1 MSAIISACQTGEI
14 LATVHIV
21 VAPKSDLKSVQ
32 EAREAG
38 VSVAVVPPIVEG
50 YGKSLLEALGSTEIL
65 CLAGYLRLL
74 PPEVLQAF
82 PDRILNVHPALLP
95 KFGGKGMYGMHVHEA
110 VLAAGETESGAT
122 VHLVSEHYDEGR
134 ILVQRRCPV
143 LPDDTPE
150 SLAERV
156 LGEEHRAY
164 IEALRQVLAGGR
176 TA

>member
-1 MSAIISACQTGEI
+1 MGAIVSACQTGEI
-14 LATVHIV
+14 PATVDVV
-21 VAPKSDLKSVQ
+21 VAPKSDLVSVK
-32 EAREAG
+32 EAKDAG
-38 VSVAVVPPIVEG
+38 VPVVVVPPSDEG
-50 YGKSLLEALGSTEIL
+50 YGEALLQALGDTEVL
-65 CLAGYLRLL
+65 CLAGYLRLI
-74 PPEVLQAF
+74 PTEVLQAY
-82 PDRILNVHPALLP
+82 PNPILNVHPALLP

-143 LPDDTPE
+143 HPDDTPE

-156 LGEEHRAY
+156 LAEEHRAY
-164 IEALRQVLAGGR
+164 IEALRQVLGGGG